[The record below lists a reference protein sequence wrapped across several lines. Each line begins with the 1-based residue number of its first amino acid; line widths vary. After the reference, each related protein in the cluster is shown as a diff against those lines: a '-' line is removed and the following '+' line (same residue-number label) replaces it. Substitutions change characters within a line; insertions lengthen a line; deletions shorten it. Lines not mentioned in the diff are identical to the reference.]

1 MTATVLLVQSSA
13 RREGSVTRR
22 LAERLA
28 RRLAAR
34 ENAELVV
41 RDLAD
46 GVEFVDEAWVGAN
59 FTADEDR
66 TEAQR
71 ARLAGSDALIEELRA
86 ASHVVIGAPIYNF
99 GVPAVLKAW
108 VDQVARARV
117 TFQYGPN
124 GPEGLL
130 TGKQGWIVAASGGT
144 EAGSDIDFATGWL
157 RHVLGFL
164 GIKDATLIAADQQ
177 MVRENA
183 VEQAEAALDAS
194 APAERSAA

>member
-1 MTATVLLVQSSA
+1 MSATVLLIQSSA

-34 ENAELVV
+34 EEAELVV

-46 GVEFVDEAWVGAN
+46 GVEFIDEAWVGAN
-59 FTADEDR
+59 FTPEDERSD
-66 TEAQR
+66 AQR
-71 ARLAGSDALIEELRA
+71 ARLAGSDSLIAELRGA
-86 ASHVVIGAPIYNF
+86 THVVVGAPIYNF

-108 VDQVARARV
+108 IDQVTRARE

-130 TGKQGWIVAASGGT
+130 TGKTGWIVAASGGT
-144 EAGSDIDFATGWL
+144 EAGGEVDFATGWL
-157 RHVLGFL
+157 RHALGFL
-164 GIKDATLIAADQQ
+164 GIADAALIAADRH
-177 MVRENA
+177 MMREDSVA
-183 VEQAEAALDAS
+183 AAEAAVDAA
-194 APAERSAA
+194 APTDRAAA